1 MAKEKANKPEWVK
14 IKPAELEKIVLDL
27 AKNGETPARIGLI
40 LRDQHGIPKA
50 KLLGKKIS
58 QIINAAGL
66 KIKSE
71 KELTKGKISILE
83 SHSAVHKHDYSA
95 KRSLSKKLWIIN
107 KLEKQAQ

>member
-1 MAKEKANKPEWVK
+1 MSKEKTDRPDWVKTKPE
-14 IKPAELEKIVLDL
+14 ELKKIVVDL

-58 QIINAAGL
+58 QIIKEA
-66 KIKSE
+66 KIEVKSE
-71 KELTKGKISILE
+71 KELTKKKISTLE

-95 KRSLSKKLWIIN
+95 KRSLIKKLWIIH
-107 KLEKQAQ
+107 KLDKQAQ

>member
-1 MAKEKANKPEWVK
+1 MAKEKADKPDWVK

-58 QIINAAGL
+58 QIINEA
-66 KIKSE
+66 KIEIKSE
-71 KELTKGKISILE
+71 KELTKSKIKTLE
-83 SHSAVHKHDYSA
+83 SHSAIHKHDYSA
-95 KRSLSKKLWIIN
+95 KRSLIKKLWIIH
-107 KLEKQAQ
+107 KLDKQAQ

>member
-1 MAKEKANKPEWVK
+1 MAKEKPEWVK

-58 QIINAAGL
+58 QIIEEANL
-66 KIKSE
+66 SIKSE
-71 KELTKGKISILE
+71 KELTKGKISTLE
-83 SHSAVHKHDYSA
+83 KHSSIHKHDYSA
-95 KRSLSKKLWIIN
+95 KRSLIKKLWIIH